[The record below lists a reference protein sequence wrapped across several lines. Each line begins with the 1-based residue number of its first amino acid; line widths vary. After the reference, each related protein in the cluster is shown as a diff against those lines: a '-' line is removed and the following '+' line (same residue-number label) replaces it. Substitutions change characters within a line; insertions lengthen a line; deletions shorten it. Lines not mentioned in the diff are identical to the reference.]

1 MNLLGAVIL
10 VAVLLLVVFALA
22 NWSVLTAP
30 ATLSFL
36 LFDVE
41 GPLGVILLGG
51 MLLLLA
57 LFMLYALALRTRT
70 LMESRRQM
78 QELEAQ
84 RKLANDAEASRVKE
98 LRAQV
103 EREFARLHDVLGG
116 FDARLTQQEEALK
129 RALDESANGL
139 AALVA
144 EVDDKVER
152 FGSADAALARQE
164 QALKRSFD
172 EAVNGLAALMGE
184 IDDKVERAL
193 ARGPDMAKGA

>member
-1 MNLLGAVIL
+1 MNVLGAVIL
-10 VAVLLLVVFALA
+10 IAVLLLVVFALA

-57 LFMLYALALRTRT
+57 LFVLYALALRTRT
-70 LMESRRQM
+70 LMESRRQT

-84 RKLANDAEASRVKE
+84 RKLANDAEASRLRE
-98 LRAQV
+98 LRVQM
-103 EREFARLHDVLGG
+103 EGEFARLHEAFGG
-116 FDARLTQQEEALK
+116 VDARLAQQEQVLKRSLDEAANGLAALVAEIDDKIERFGGIDAALAQQADAIK
-129 RALDESANGL
+129 RALDESINGL

-144 EVDDKVER
+144 EVDDKIDRAVVR
-152 FGSADAALARQE
+152 IGSA
-164 QALKRSFD
+164 K
-172 EAVNGLAALMGE
+172 GE
-184 IDDKVERAL
+184 
-193 ARGPDMAKGA
+193 